1 MASVT
6 TAAPPN
12 PLEGFY
18 AFVKQ
23 HVVVVNA
30 LVLAAGTL
38 VATLD
43 FLAPRVS
50 LLPKIVYGATAGLV
64 VLMVLA
70 AFAPALVGRALSALG
85 LGAARRD
92 AAPLWRRPAWQFAV
106 AILTFVSLA
115 GYASMAKAS
124 QGGAI
129 ASAFPE
135 VRGMQSALLSIKAD
149 TNEIK
154 TGVDAAN
161 SKLDALVGAVDPA
174 NPADRCADITCAVT
188 EGASVKAVAK
198 LFGKGATLPPHP
210 INRNVLLAALGQ
222 SARPDR
228 AEMLDVLVAHG
239 LDVNAIFILFAMDP
253 ASATPAA
260 GKLAKDALRIAN
272 YEANP
277 ALRFTRFPPPTGD
290 AAVDAWSDLARCFA
304 SSSGGVALIELAAM
318 RGDKALYGHL
328 ASGGVQLPS
337 RPLVCKWRSAG
348 SGGAARVVISK
359 GVATAAPG

>member
-1 MASVT
+1 MASLA
-6 TAAPPN
+6 TAPAAN

-50 LLPKIVYGATAGLV
+50 LLPKIIYGATAGLV

-70 AFAPALVGRALSALG
+70 AIAPALVRRAFSFMG
-85 LGAARRD
+85 FAASRRD
-92 AAPLWRRPAWQFAV
+92 GAPLWRRPAWQLAV

-135 VRGMQSALLSIKAD
+135 IRVMQSSLLSIKAD

-154 TGVDAAN
+154 SGVDAAN

-174 NPADRCADITCAVT
+174 NPADRCPDITCAVT

-198 LFGKGATLPPHP
+198 LFAKGAALPPHP
-210 INRNVLLAALGQ
+210 IHRGVLLAALGQ
-222 SARPDR
+222 SAKPDR
-228 AEMLDVLVAHG
+228 AEMLDLLVAHG
-239 LDVNAIFILFAMDP
+239 LDVNAIFVLSVLDP

-260 GKLAKDALRIAN
+260 GKLAKDALRLAN

-277 ALRFTRFPPPTGD
+277 VLRFTRFPPPTGD
-290 AAVDAWSDLARCFA
+290 ASLDAWSDLARCLA

-318 RGDKALYGHL
+318 RGDKELYGHL
-328 ASGGVQLPS
+328 ASEGVLPPS

-348 SGGAARVVISK
+348 NAGAARISISK